1 MSCSPYDMLIYNKFL
16 TLPQY
21 KEINRF
27 LNCELLKENFY
38 DIYREVENL
47 LKVEIFNANIDKL
60 TEKFKDLNAR
70 DPNLPQIELQIELEK
85 VFAEMLREEVLQKIQ
100 NLKLQFGRN
109 KVQLIPKKL
118 KKKGK
123 K

>member
-1 MSCSPYDMLIYNKFL
+1 MSCSPYDMRIYNKFL

-38 DIYREVENL
+38 AIYREVENL
-47 LKVEIFNANIDKL
+47 LKVEANIDEL
-60 TEKFKDLNAR
+60 TEKFKDLNPR
-70 DPNLPQIELQIELEK
+70 DPNLPQIELLIELEK
-85 VFAEMLREEVLQKIQ
+85 AFAEMLREEVLQKIQ